1 MSASISPATRVE
13 RPDVTVA
20 YLKTADTLA
29 DIKTAW
35 KELEDR
41 LDNVL
46 KGRRFFGVFFP
57 SRSEYH
63 ATVQLRDDDPGEA
76 QRLGLA
82 TEVIPGGA
90 YQRVRLHGEPPAV
103 YDEIGAIFTS
113 LEATPNTDA
122 NRPWIEHY
130 RRRDE
135 IDLLVPVL

>member
-20 YLKTADTLA
+20 YIKTADTLA
-29 DIKTAW
+29 DIKAAW

-57 SRSEYH
+57 ARSEYH

-76 QRLGLA
+76 QRLGLE

-90 YQRVRLHGEPPAV
+90 YQRVRLRGEPPAV
-103 YDEIGAIFTS
+103 YDQIGAIVTS

-122 NRPWIEHY
+122 DRPRIEHY